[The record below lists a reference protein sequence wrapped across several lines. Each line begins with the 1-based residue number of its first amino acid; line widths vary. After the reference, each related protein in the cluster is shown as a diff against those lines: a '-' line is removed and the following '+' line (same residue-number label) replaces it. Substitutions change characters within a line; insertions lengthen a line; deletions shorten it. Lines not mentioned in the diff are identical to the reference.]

1 MGLVP
6 SQFADRQSPLCALRL
21 DPAKAVSNSSCYIG
35 FMAGA
40 HPLIAVVITVSP
52 TRRQKCQEKGR
63 MIAGVADPP
72 NFALNLTPF
81 QFHGL
86 WLDVMTTPPA
96 DPVLFTA
103 NEIAG
108 VGE

>member
-63 MIAGVADPP
+63 MIAGVADE
-72 NFALNLTPF
+72 AL
-81 QFHGL
+81 QHGL
-86 WLDVMTTPPA
+86 DLGFGSMSPD
-96 DPVLFTA
+96 
-103 NEIAG
+103 
-108 VGE
+108 